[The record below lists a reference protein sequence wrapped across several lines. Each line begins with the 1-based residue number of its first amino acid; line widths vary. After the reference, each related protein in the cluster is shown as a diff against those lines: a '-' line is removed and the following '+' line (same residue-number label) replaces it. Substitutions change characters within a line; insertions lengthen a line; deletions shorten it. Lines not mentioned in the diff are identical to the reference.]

1 MTVTTRAVAAL
12 VAVVW
17 SLSAVGCGSTTD
29 GKPVE
34 ATSRSATAT
43 DEPAGLFDPCTE
55 ISDDLLRQMGVDP
68 ASEESGIAGV
78 AFEDW
83 KICGWDANWY
93 SLSIYSSART
103 IDELRRNSSVTEFR
117 EVRVAQRA
125 ALEYR
130 TKSDR
135 PIDDCFVGFPV
146 PGGVIEV
153 QVLAKYLEPMQEE
166 PCVVAGRDVNI
177 LDDVLPR

>member
-34 ATSRSATAT
+34 ATSTPTADP

-68 ASEESGIAGV
+68 ATEEADLAGVEYPGWKVCSWSGPWYFLTVFVGDKSLDQMRENKSFTKFRDIKIGTRDALQYQSTSSMQDEDCFIGYAVNGGVVMIEVATMFSEEKAEDPCDVVIRDAIA
-78 AFEDW
+78 
-83 KICGWDANWY
+83 
-93 SLSIYSSART
+93 L
-103 IDELRRNSSVTEFR
+103 NS
-117 EVRVAQRA
+117 
-125 ALEYR
+125 
-130 TKSDR
+130 
-135 PIDDCFVGFPV
+135 
-146 PGGVIEV
+146 
-153 QVLAKYLEPMQEE
+153 
-166 PCVVAGRDVNI
+166 
-177 LDDVLPR
+177 VLPN

>member
-34 ATSRSATAT
+34 ATSAPTADP

-68 ASEESGIAGV
+68 ATEEADLAGV
-78 AFEDW
+78 EFPGW
-83 KICGWDANWY
+83 KVCSWDAGWY
-93 SLSIYSSART
+93 FLGVLSGDRT
-103 IDELRRNSSVTEFR
+103 VDEVKSNPSVTN
-117 EVRVAQRA
+117 VRNVEIGSRS
-125 ALEYR
+125 ALEFDTTGDER
-130 TKSDR
+130 RDECS
-135 PIDDCFVGFPV
+135 VGIVAPQ
-146 PGGVIEV
+146 GVIEIHV
-153 QVLAKYLEPMQEE
+153 GAKFLEPKPED
-166 PCVVAGRDVNI
+166 PCAAARRHANE
-177 LDDVLPR
+177 LDSFLPR